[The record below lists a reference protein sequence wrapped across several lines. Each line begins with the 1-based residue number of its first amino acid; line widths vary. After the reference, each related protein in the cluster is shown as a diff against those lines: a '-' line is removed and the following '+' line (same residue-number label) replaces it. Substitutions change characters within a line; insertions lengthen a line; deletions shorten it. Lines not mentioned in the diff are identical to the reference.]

1 MSTWKGRLTPALKTN
16 ATPLAYT
23 PRPDASPES
32 EVSALAVIYR
42 FVLFDSQAS
51 KGGPHDLTHDV
62 AADWQKQKVQ
72 IKIRKEQKMTLW
84 VAETYEPLPPGLYP
98 GQLVDIESRESTN
111 GQY

>member
-32 EVSALAVIYR
+32 EVSALAAIYK

-51 KGGPHDLTHDV
+51 KGGPHDLTNHPTKECMTSQDKKGMQN
-62 AADWQKQKVQ
+62 AD
-72 IKIRKEQKMTLW
+72 LH
-84 VAETYEPLPPGLYP
+84 G
-98 GQLVDIESRESTN
+98 D
-111 GQY
+111 